1 LFGALA
7 SLVAPAEA
15 SASSQ
20 PATTSATTSAT
31 PTTTVPPPP
40 APGAPIPPIDVI
52 EVKGRIDG
60 IVADFIERSLAASQR
75 AGSQLLI
82 IQLDSPGA
90 VISDDRYEELTTQ
103 VRNST
108 VPVAVWV
115 GPSGA
120 DARGRAVRLVRAAA
134 TSGIANG
141 AHVGP
146 GRGECPECRPADDPL
161 QAGRGARRLPAVDAA
176 RINAVDRVTPTLGD
190 FIVVLDGSRFGGRT
204 LRTAEVVERGGQP
217 RREPLAQVRFAKLD
231 LTGRVLHAT
240 TNPWIACLLLVTGL
254 LLILFEFYSVGIGV
268 AGLTGAVTIAL
279 ASYGLAALG
288 ATPLGLALIALAM
301 FGYGVDVQAGVP
313 RAWTVIG
320 TVSLAVGS
328 WLLFPGDR
336 RVPWLAI
343 LVVLIGTLVFVLRG
357 MTTMVRGRFST
368 AVIRRDSMVGETGE
382 AASAIDTEGT
392 VRLRGALWR
401 ARAVRAERMEP
412 GTAVRVVAI
421 DGVVFEVEP
430 PDAGRGEGRS
440 QRG

>member
-1 LFGALA
+1 M
-7 SLVAPAEA
+7 SLVAPARA

-20 PATTSATTSAT
+20 PATTVTRPAPP
-31 PTTTVPPPP
+31 PTTAPTGPP
-40 APGAPIPPIDVI
+40 ALGIPPIDVI

-60 IVADFIERSLAASQR
+60 IVADFIERSLAASRQ
-75 AGSQLLI
+75 AGSQVLI
-82 IQLDSPGA
+82 VQLDSPGA
-90 VISDDRYEELTTQ
+90 VISDDRYEALTTQ
-103 VRNST
+103 VRNSS

-120 DARGRAVRLVRAAA
+120 EASGGAVRLVRAAA

-141 AHVGP
+141 AHIRP
-146 GRGECPECRPADDPL
+146 ARGNCPECRDEDPL
-161 QAGRGARRLPAVDAA
+161 AAGARNRAIPAVEAA

-190 FIVVLDGSRFGGRT
+190 FIVVLDGSRFGGKT
-204 LRTAEVVERGGQP
+204 LRTAEVVERDGEP
-217 RREPLAQVRFAKLD
+217 RREPIAQVRFAKLD

-240 TNPWIACLLLVTGL
+240 TNPWIAYLLLVTGL

-268 AGLTGAVTIAL
+268 AGLIGAVTVAI

-288 ATPLGLALIALAM
+288 ATPLGLAFIALAM

-313 RAWTVIG
+313 RVWTVIG

-336 RVPWLAI
+336 RVPLLAI

-357 MTTMVRGRFST
+357 MTTMVRSRFST
-368 AVIRRDSMVGETGE
+368 AVIRRDPLVGDTGE
-382 AASAIDTEGT
+382 AASAIEADGA

-401 ARAVRAERMEP
+401 ARANRPGRLEP
-412 GTAVRVVAI
+412 GTGVRVVAI
-421 DGVVFEVEP
+421 DGVVLEVEP
-430 PDAGRGEGRS
+430 DGDDRDEGRS
-440 QRG
+440 QSG